1 MALDGTDSLVDA
13 GRWLEAVRAP
23 STPGLRA
30 LLHARLGELDAALD
44 VAATAPRAGED
55 ASAAR
60 LAVGLVALARGDF
73 ESALLAFDDAFA
85 TARADRALLA
95 QARASLAAADALLD
109 RSGPVDGSAAVGRL
123 AEARSLLESSDPQ
136 SPLRIE
142 LRRVLARA
150 RATTG
155 DLDGA
160 VAEAAATERDAIVL
174 GSDELRARA
183 LATLAELESQRGGD
197 FVARK
202 HELAAVELL
211 EGVALALP
219 ADRRE
224 GFWREPM
231 RRRLRL
237 RASATTDRRRAE
249 SSQGLDERLR
259 RLFDVLKRVAR
270 EHEIERLLERIT
282 DAAVDLTGAERG
294 FVLLVGSDGQ
304 LEPRLVR
311 AAGTRPDD
319 PSVAF
324 SRSIAEAVL
333 IDGEPIVTV
342 DARDDRRLSEYLS
355 VHKLLLKSVACVPIR
370 GRVGV
375 LGVLYLEHRVRRGRF
390 AEDDLELLI
399 AFADQAAI
407 ALENAELVAELESQR
422 RALAE
427 TNRELEGAKA
437 EIERVLVARTDEL
450 EETRRAL
457 DRARGDLRSRH
468 AHHGMIGRSDA
479 MRRVFA
485 VIDRVCESDVP
496 VVIHGESGTGKELA
510 ARAIHEGSARA
521 KGPFVAL
528 NCAAIPESL
537 LESELF
543 GHVRGAFTG
552 ADRDRKG
559 VLVRA
564 SGGTLFLDEIGDMP
578 AKMQV
583 DLLRVL
589 QDGKVRPVG
598 GEEETTVDVRIV
610 SASNKRLDEQVAKG
624 AFREDLYYRLNVVEV
639 RLPPLRD
646 RIGDVALLADHF
658 LTAIARQEG
667 RPRRRLSRSALER
680 MEAFGWPGNVRQ
692 LEHVLLHACVMAD
705 GELLEEEDL
714 ALDGPSARSSTA
726 DAAGQPRSSR
736 LESETRDAAA
746 GAAAASAGPARVPL
760 DEPTPQNVDDFKDAE
775 KRRILAALESH
786 HWNRARA
793 ARALGYPRR
802 TFYRRLKEHGI
813 L

>member
-1 MALDGTDSLVDA
+1 MLLCADMALDGTDLLIDG
-13 GRWLEAVRAP
+13 GRWSEAVRAP
-23 STPGLRA
+23 IDLGLRA

-44 VAATAPRAGED
+44 TAAKASNAGAD

-60 LAVGLVALARGDF
+60 LAVGLVALSRGDF

-85 TARADRALLA
+85 TARADKATSA

-109 RSGPVDGSAAVGRL
+109 RSGPVDASAAVGRL
-123 AEARSLLESSDPQ
+123 AEARTLLEGTEATT
-136 SPLRIE
+136 PLRIE

-160 VAEAAATERDAIVL
+160 VSEAAAAERDAAGV

-197 FVARK
+197 FAARK

-211 EGVALALP
+211 EGLALALP
-219 ADRRE
+219 SDRRE
-224 GFWREPM
+224 GFWREPL

-249 SSQGLDERLR
+249 GQGLDERLR

-311 AAGTRPDD
+311 AAGTRADD

-370 GRVGV
+370 GHVGV

-390 AEDDLELLI
+390 AEDDLELLV

-407 ALENAELVAELESQR
+407 ALENAELVAELESR
-422 RALAE
+422 GRALEEA
-427 TNRELEGAKA
+427 NRELEDAKA

-450 EETRRAL
+450 EETRGAL

-521 KGPFVAL
+521 KAPFVAL

-543 GHVRGAFTG
+543 GHTRGAFTG

-598 GEEETTVDVRIV
+598 GDEDVTVNVRIV

-646 RIGDVALLADHF
+646 RSGDIALLADHF
-658 LTAIARQEG
+658 LIAIARQEG
-667 RPRRRLSRSALER
+667 RPRHRLSRDALAR
-680 MEAFGWPGNVRQ
+680 LEAFSWPGNVRQ

-714 ALDGPSARSSTA
+714 ALDGPSSARVLRTE
-726 DAAGQPRSSR
+726 P
-736 LESETRDAAA
+736 SE
-746 GAAAASAGPARVPL
+746 PARLAPVLP
-760 DEPTPQNVDDFKDAE
+760 DEPLPQNVEDFKDAE
-775 KRRILAALESH
+775 KRRILAALEAN